1 MTANG
6 NATAPGLGSQPGIE
20 VVTQQKLQPDSKIYD
35 RVQKLNAFFVKQ
47 FDVEPEFIVR
57 VPGR

>member
-6 NATAPGLGSQPGIE
+6 NGTAPGLASQPGIE
-20 VVTQQKLQPDSKIYD
+20 VVAQQKLQPDSKIYD
-35 RVQKLNAFFVKQ
+35 RVQKLTAFFVKQ
-47 FDVEPEFIVR
+47 YGVEPEFIVR